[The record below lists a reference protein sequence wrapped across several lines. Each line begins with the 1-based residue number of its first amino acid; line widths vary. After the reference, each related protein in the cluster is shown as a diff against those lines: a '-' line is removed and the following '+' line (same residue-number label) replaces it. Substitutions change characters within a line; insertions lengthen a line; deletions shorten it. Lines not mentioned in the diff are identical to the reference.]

1 MRLIPALLTLTLL
14 SACAAPGG
22 SVQPYRPVPGQG
34 RYIYPENQR
43 PQPMEVTPLEDMCRA
58 RLYQNL
64 RGQNIGG
71 VHVAVIAGDKR
82 IIKPAEVEVDLNDF
96 IPEYQERPPLVD
108 VTDLMAGQPLY
119 TSQIRTGVYR
129 GQLGPDRPD
138 RLTLELDEDGY
149 IEIVE
154 CR

>member
-43 PQPMEVTPLEDMCRA
+43 PQPMEVTPLEDMCGA

-82 IIKPAEVEVDLNDF
+82 IIKPAEVEIDPDDF
-96 IPEYQERPPLVD
+96 IPEYQPTPPLVD
-108 VTDLMAGQPLY
+108 VTDLLAGQPLY

-129 GQLGPDRPD
+129 GQLGPERPD
-138 RLTLELDEDGY
+138 RLTLELDSEGY

>member
-1 MRLIPALLTLTLL
+1 MRLISAALTLTLL
-14 SACAAPGG
+14 SACAGQGG
-22 SVQPYRPVPGQG
+22 SVQPYQPRPGQG
-34 RYIYPENQR
+34 RYVYPENQR
-43 PQPMEVTPLEDMCRA
+43 PQPMVATPREDRCGA
-58 RLYQNL
+58 RLYKTL

-71 VHVAVIAGDKR
+71 VHIAVIAGDKR
-82 IIKPAEVEVDLNDF
+82 IIRPAQTEEPLNDF
-96 IPEYQERPPLVD
+96 IPDLQERPPLVD

-119 TSQIRTGVYR
+119 TSQIRTGLYR

-138 RLTLELDEDGY
+138 RLTLELDEEGY

>member
-1 MRLIPALLTLTLL
+1 MRLIPALLTISLL
-14 SACAAPGG
+14 GACAGQGG
-22 SVQPYRPVPGQG
+22 TVQPYRPFPGQG
-34 RYIYPENQR
+34 RYVYPENQR
-43 PQPMEVTPLEDMCRA
+43 PQPMEVTPLEDRCGA
-58 RLYQNL
+58 RLYQTL

-82 IIKPAEVEVDLNDF
+82 IIKPAQTEEPENEF
-96 IPEYQERPPLVD
+96 IPDLQERPPLVD

-138 RLTLELDEDGY
+138 RLTLELDAEGY